1 MQDNRKLLTISKD
14 PFLVT
19 LLQEELGSDGY
30 EVISTRHTGS
40 RLRDL
45 IEAETPDFIVQDIEM
60 PTLDGIGTCL
70 QVRQWTSTPILMLS
84 TWDTGNRTVR
94 GLNLCS
100 DCYLTEPFTMEVLRL
115 RIDETIRRNLPTAF
129 PAGQGG
135 FQPSF

>member
-1 MQDNRKLLTISKD
+1 MRDNRKLLTISKD
-14 PFLVT
+14 PVLVS
-19 LLQEELGSDGY
+19 LLQEGLGRDGY

-45 IEAETPDFIVQDIEM
+45 IEAEAPDFIIQDIEM

-84 TWDTGNRTVR
+84 TWDTGNGTVR

-100 DCYLTEPFTMEVLRL
+100 DCYLTEPFTMDILRL
-115 RIDETIRRNLPTAF
+115 RIEETIRRNLQTAF
-129 PAGQGG
+129 PAGPGG